1 MDGPHDLGGK
11 ELFGPIET
19 DAPPF
24 RADWERRQWALSKT
38 MQTPPIP
45 LDWFRHATETIPPGV
60 YLSVPYFQKW
70 NAVEFALAIDNGV
83 FTMAEVRAGRAARP
97 SFPAPVKSLDD
108 LAEQQR
114 ASNRTFA
121 VSAMTLPEF
130 AVGQLVITNAR
141 PSPGHTRLPAYARA
155 AVGMIVAHHGAHLYP
170 DAGARGEH
178 IGHHLYTVEFRA
190 GDLWPD
196 PEDPADT
203 ICLDL
208 WEPYLAAP

>member
-45 LDWFRHATETIPPGV
+45 LDWFRHATETIPPGRLPV
-60 YLSVPYFQKW
+60 GPLFPE
-70 NAVEFALAIDNGV
+70 VERRRICPGH
-83 FTMAEVRAGRAARP
+83 RQRRIHHGRGQGRQGRRP